1 MSGISPFSNI
11 HTVAI
16 VGLSDNPKRYS
27 YKVAS
32 YLQDQGVRIIPVNP
46 IIFEVLG
53 EKSYPDILSIP
64 RSIKIDVVDIFRKS
78 SLVLPHVEEAIRRGD
93 VHTIWMQAGVSNEE
107 AAALARTHGLQV
119 VMNMCMMMAYKH
131 KDTDNNN

>member
-1 MSGISPFSNI
+1 M
-11 HTVAI
+11 
-16 VGLSDNPKRYS
+16 
-27 YKVAS
+27 
-32 YLQDQGVRIIPVNP
+32 
-46 IIFEVLG
+46 LG

-93 VHTIWMQAGVSNEE
+93 VHTIWMQEGVSNEE

-119 VMNMCMMMAYKH
+119 VMNMCMMTAYKY
-131 KDTDNNN
+131 KNTNNNN